1 MGLELSELVFA
12 FTAGV
17 LSIFSPCGYALLPG
31 YVSYYM
37 GSELTFRKAV
47 VGGSVC
53 ALGLTTVFSLIGVLA
68 SSLGVI
74 LPQIIPLLD
83 LLAGIIMIAL
93 GFVIL
98 TQINLPLFQMNLTPT
113 KRTGLIGLYLFGI
126 VYGIAGVGC
135 SAPIFLSVLFFA
147 VSGGWLNGV
156 MALVAYSA
164 GMGLPLIVTSVL
176 LAEAQ
181 DMLIRRISRATE
193 KMHKVSGGVLII
205 VGLYLLYTYIQTQ
218 SF

>member
-1 MGLELSELVFA
+1 MSLELSELVFA

>member
-1 MGLELSELVFA
+1 MSLELSELVFA

-37 GSELTFRKAV
+37 GSELTFRKAI

-98 TQINLPLFQMNLTPT
+98 SQINLPLLQMNLTPT

-156 MALVAYSA
+156 IALVAYSA

-181 DMLIRRISRATE
+181 DVLIRRISGATE
-193 KMHKVSGGVLII
+193 KMHKISGGVLII
-205 VGLYLLYTYIQTQ
+205 VGLSLLYAYFQTK

>member
-1 MGLELSELVFA
+1 MSLELSELVFA

-37 GSELTFRKAV
+37 GSELTFRKAI

-98 TQINLPLFQMNLTPT
+98 SQINLPLLQMNLTPT

-156 MALVAYSA
+156 IALVAYSA

-181 DMLIRRISRATE
+181 DVLIRRISGATE
-193 KMHKVSGGVLII
+193 KMHKISGGVLII
-205 VGLYLLYTYIQTQ
+205 VGLYLLYAYFQTK